1 MYSFFTYKGVYYFYN
16 YIMKIIDCFIFY
28 NEYNLLLMRLTELY
42 DIVDQFII
50 VEATSTHSG
59 KEKELNFK
67 NNLHLYEKFLN
78 KVTYII
84 VNDMPNTEN
93 AWDNEYYQRACID
106 KGIKK
111 LNLINDDII
120 IITDCDEIPNKN
132 TLKLIKE
139 NKIQIS
145 NEYIY
150 GLDMDFYYYNFTCKQ
165 DIQWTKGKLLR
176 YQKYNNSLIDNEKR
190 LLENIRSSHNKL
202 IKNGGWH
209 LSFFGNTEIIINKI
223 KNFAH
228 QEHNTDAC
236 ISDIE
241 NNVSNNKCIFDK
253 RKLKNINIKDN
264 NNLPENYKIM
274 I

>member
-1 MYSFFTYKGVYYFYN
+1 
-16 YIMKIIDCFIFY
+16 MKIIDCFIFY
-28 NEYNLLLMRLTELY
+28 NEYNLLLLRFTELY
-42 DIVDQFII
+42 DIVDQFVI

-59 KEKELNFK
+59 KNKELNFK
-67 NNLHLYEKFLN
+67 NNLQLYEKFLD

-84 VNDMPNTEN
+84 VNDMPNNNN
-93 AWDNEYYQRACID
+93 AWDNENYQRACID

-111 LNLINDDII
+111 LELDNKDII
-120 IITDCDEIPNKN
+120 MINDCDEISNKKL
-132 TLKLIKE
+132 LKDIKN
-139 NKIQIS
+139 NKIVI
-145 NEYIY
+145 NEEYIY

-165 DIQWTKGKLLR
+165 DIQWIKGKLLTLA
-176 YQKYNNSLIDNEKR
+176 KYNTSLAKNDKKLIEY
-190 LLENIRSSHNKL
+190 IRSVHDKL
-202 IKNGGWH
+202 LQNGGWH
-209 LSFFGNTEIIINKI
+209 LSFFGNTDFIINKI

-236 ISDIE
+236 INDIE
-241 NNVSNNKCIFDK
+241 NNVKNNKCIFDK